1 MSPECISTEPPI
13 MSIVIAA
20 FNRKKQKLFL
30 CPTDVTKF
38 YKGIRLVGTLNTR
51 GGKNWDFR
59 PKSAF
64 ISETVGDR
72 PVARDAT

>member
-1 MSPECISTEPPI
+1 MYEYRTTNHEHRHCG
-13 MSIVIAA
+13 
-20 FNRKKQKLFL
+20 FQQKKSKKLFL